1 MLWLWMPPSERT
13 SWAEPEILFIST
25 QVDPLV
31 PSCGAAIRV
40 LGYVYEYLFQL
51 QAYRL
56 RQRVAELASA

>member
-1 MLWLWMPPSERT
+1 ML
-13 SWAEPEILFIST
+13 ST

-51 QAYRL
+51 QAHRL
-56 RQRVAELASA
+56 RQRVAELAST